1 MKRQLPGNPAL
12 DCGKQNAHIQNR
24 FSNVVIE
31 SGGEVFLPVSD
42 HCMCRER
49 NYKQVMQIRVV
60 SNAAKNLGSIHLR
73 KRDVENYGV
82 GLMLLKSLYHF
93 NSTKIFNNFVLVF
106 EDRTNDE
113 PIVGIVVD
121 HRNFAHV

>member
-49 NYKQVMQIRVV
+49 NYRQVMQIGVV
-60 SNAAKNLGSIHLR
+60 ANAAKNLGSIHLGE
-73 KRDVENYGV
+73 RDVENDGV
-82 GLMLLKSLYHF
+82 GLVLLKYLYRF
-93 NSTKIFNNFVLVF
+93 DSTGVFDNFVLVF

-113 PIVGIVVD
+113 
-121 HRNFAHV
+121 